1 MDADHLDV
9 YGTKENLEETFVAF
23 SKKVKKQLVVAKGIA
38 LDGITYAVDTPA
50 DYYATNIKTKDLGY
64 TFDLVTPNGIFKEV
78 YLNLIGI
85 HNLSNAVASA
95 AMAELGGLSL
105 KSTLK
110 AFSSFPGINRR
121 MNVFNSAGKTIIDD
135 YAHHPT
141 EIKMVVDTLKERYS
155 ESKHAVIF
163 QPHLFSRTQDFL
175 EDFATILSEFDE
187 VLLMDIYPARE
198 LPINGITSEVL
209 LEKIS
214 CQNKRKILKNELVE
228 WVDKID
234 ANVIAVLGAGDIG
247 NEVKKIKKLAQN
259 EA

>member
-1 MDADHLDV
+1 
-9 YGTKENLEETFVAF
+9 
-23 SKKVKKQLVVAKGIA
+23 
-38 LDGITYAVDTPA
+38 
-50 DYYATNIKTKDLGY
+50 
-64 TFDLVTPNGIFKEV
+64 
-78 YLNLIGI
+78 
-85 HNLSNAVASA
+85 
-95 AMAELGGLSL
+95 
-105 KSTLK
+105 
-110 AFSSFPGINRR
+110 

-141 EIKMVVDTLKERYS
+141 EIKMVVETLKERYS